1 MTSYIERLKS
11 AASYLDT
18 VPDEHHDFRKPTAK
32 VVTTQLTIATSLG
45 IFALLS
51 FSILLKSGLDY
62 TQADD
67 IKMTGTFAYRPGIS
81 QVYSAG

>member
-1 MTSYIERLKS
+1 MISEN
-11 AASYLDT
+11 
-18 VPDEHHDFRKPTAK
+18 PPPK

-67 IKMTGTFAYRPGIS
+67 IKMTGTFAYRPWNQSSLFGWLTVLYKIRDE
-81 QVYSAG
+81 QILEYAGLDAN